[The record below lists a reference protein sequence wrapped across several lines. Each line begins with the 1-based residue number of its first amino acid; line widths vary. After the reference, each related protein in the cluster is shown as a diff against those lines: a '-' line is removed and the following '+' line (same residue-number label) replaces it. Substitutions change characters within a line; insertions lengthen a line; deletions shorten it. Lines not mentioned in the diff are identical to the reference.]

1 MNGVKRK
8 KGIYCLCVCWSRE
21 GGGGERDR
29 EREKEKETE
38 RGRVC
43 VSGLVC
49 IQGDWSEVVWGGLE
63 VVWGGLGLTCQV
75 YVIHILLNSFFKSSY
90 YHKNICWVLSKW
102 HGVV

>member
-1 MNGVKRK
+1 M
-8 KGIYCLCVCWSRE
+8 CVGPER

-49 IQGDWSEVVWGGLE
+49 IQGDWSEVVWRWFG
-63 VVWGGLGLTCQV
+63 GGLGLTWQV
-75 YVIHILLNSFFKSSY
+75 YVIQMLLNSFFKSSY
-90 YHKNICWVLSKW
+90 YHKNIFWVLRKW
-102 HGVV
+102 FGVV